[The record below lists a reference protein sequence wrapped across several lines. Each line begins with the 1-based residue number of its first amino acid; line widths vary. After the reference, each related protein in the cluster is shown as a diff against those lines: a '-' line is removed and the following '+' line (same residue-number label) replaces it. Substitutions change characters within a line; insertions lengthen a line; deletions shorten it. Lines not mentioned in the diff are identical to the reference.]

1 MPRAGG
7 PPVKKAAL
15 AAALALFATAC
26 VSIDVTD
33 APPPKA
39 APAPVALPFDGLA
52 VIPPAPAPTSGVHA
66 ADVAISKGPWS
77 AERIAQAAADDA
89 VDPWKAFAGVM
100 GADFNAAN
108 YPATKALLDQ
118 VMAVAGP
125 AIGQTKA
132 ATFRPRP
139 FVAMPNHPTC
149 ITPTDYIRTMSAYP
163 SGHATLGWAWGL
175 VLAEIAPA
183 KADALLQ
190 RGYDYGQ
197 SRIVCGLHWSSDVS
211 ASYTL
216 GAAAVARMH
225 GDAGTLALIEAA
237 RAEMAAKGK

>member
-1 MPRAGG
+1 M
-7 PPVKKAAL
+7 KKAIL
-15 AAALALFATAC
+15 AAAFALCASAC
-26 VSIDVTD
+26 VSIDVTETP
-33 APPPKA
+33 APA
-39 APAPVALPFDGLA
+39 APPAPVALPFNGLA
-52 VIPPAPAPTSGVHA
+52 VIAPAPTPTSGVHA

-77 AERIAQAAADDA
+77 AERIAQATADDA

-100 GADFNAAN
+100 GADFTAAN
-108 YPATKALLDQ
+108 YPATKALFDQ

-149 ITPTDYIRTMSAYP
+149 ITPTDYIRNMSAYP

-183 KADALLQ
+183 RADALLK
-190 RGYDYGQ
+190 RGFDYGQ

-211 ASYTL
+211 ASYAL

-225 GDAGTLALIEAA
+225 ADPGTRALFDAA
-237 RAEMAAKGK
+237 RAEVSARTGG